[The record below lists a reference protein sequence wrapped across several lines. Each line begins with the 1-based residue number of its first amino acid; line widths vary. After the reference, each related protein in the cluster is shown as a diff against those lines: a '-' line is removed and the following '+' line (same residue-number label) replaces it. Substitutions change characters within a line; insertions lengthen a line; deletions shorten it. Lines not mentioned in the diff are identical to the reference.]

1 VTAKHF
7 DVIVLGRSIGALT
20 AAALLARRDFTVLVL
35 GQGERA
41 STYGQGRRVLLRR
54 AFTMLAAS
62 SPTWRKVVV
71 ELAQSQTWK
80 RRVVPASPMMQV
92 LKPRRRI
99 DVPPD
104 MALFGRE
111 IDREYPELR
120 RLVDELYGDLAR
132 VNAVADEAF
141 EHDAVWPPGTFWER
155 RETNRWASLLPHA
168 RAEPDA
174 DLLAEFPRGHPFR
187 QIVTA
192 SVLFATHLSS
202 LPPPFAVARLHGAWT
217 RGVDTLARGEEE
229 LEEFLVDRITAHGGR
244 CLFEDR
250 AAAIHVR
257 RGSSSGVLIDGDAAP
272 TGASFVL
279 SDLDGE
285 ALAALAG
292 GEGIHKRAQRE
303 WPRITS
309 SAGRFVVSLVVRR
322 EGLPEPL
329 GPEAFVLPGDRPLV
343 RGRAATS
350 GRSAP
355 PAQRPTVHLQRVG
368 RTSSSMGLRPIPR
381 RVRRRGAARR
391 RDPPPRPR
399 PARPRG
405 RAAGRAHDAGRRAA
419 VPGAAPRRGRLGA
432 RRAPGVGLGGRPA
445 PLNRSGHAPRR
456 LGRARADAPP
466 ARGRPAGLP
475 GPGRRAHPRPHRAHP
490 APRPQRPAGP
500 RPGGRA
506 PRRLGRRAPRHPD
519 RPPQG
524 ADAPGH
530 VEQGRDRLASRLTIR
545 LVPRDPRVS
554 TANLAARLQ
563 KSAEGR

>member
-35 GQGERA
+35 GQGERG
-41 STYGQGRRVLLRR
+41 STYRIDQRVMLRR
-54 AFTMLAAS
+54 AFTMLAAAA
-62 SPTWRKVVV
+62 PTWRKVVV

-80 RRVVPASPMMQV
+80 RRVTPASPMMQV

-132 VNAVADEAF
+132 VNAAADEAF

-155 RETNRWASLLPHA
+155 RETNRWATLLPHA

-192 SVLFATHLSS
+192 SALFATDLSA

-250 AAAIHVR
+250 AASLHLR
-257 RGSSSGVLIDGDAAP
+257 RGVSAGVVIDGDEAP

-279 SDLDGE
+279 ADLDGE
-285 ALAALAG
+285 TLAGLAG

-309 SAGRFVVSLVVRR
+309 SVGRFVVSIVVRR

-329 GPEAFVLPGDRPLV
+329 GPEAFVLPGDRPLI
-343 RGRAATS
+343 RGRPVTT
-350 GRSAP
+350 GRSTP
-355 PAQRPTVHLQRVG
+355 PAQRPALHVQRVG
-368 RTSSSMGLRPIPR
+368 RPGAAADEELIVAEILLPDRGPLGREDARQVVLGTLTAELPFLERHLVAVDSVHDGLPAW
-381 RVRRRGAARR
+381 VWEDGRRRAVERAALKGAATVPEPMLRQLEVDPPGYLGLAGEPIRGPIERTLLLGRSVLPGLGQEGQLLAAWGAARLVTRTDRRKERMR
-391 RDPPPRPR
+391 RDMW
-399 PARPRG
+399 
-405 RAAGRAHDAGRRAA
+405 
-419 VPGAAPRRGRLGA
+419 
-432 RRAPGVGLGGRPA
+432 
-445 PLNRSGHAPRR
+445 SK
-456 LGRARADAPP
+456 
-466 ARGRPAGLP
+466 
-475 GPGRRAHPRPHRAHP
+475 
-490 APRPQRPAGP
+490 
-500 RPGGRA
+500 
-506 PRRLGRRAPRHPD
+506 
-519 RPPQG
+519 
-524 ADAPGH
+524 
-530 VEQGRDRLASRLTIR
+530 VEIG
-545 LVPRDPRVS
+545 
-554 TANLAARLQ
+554 
-563 KSAEGR
+563 